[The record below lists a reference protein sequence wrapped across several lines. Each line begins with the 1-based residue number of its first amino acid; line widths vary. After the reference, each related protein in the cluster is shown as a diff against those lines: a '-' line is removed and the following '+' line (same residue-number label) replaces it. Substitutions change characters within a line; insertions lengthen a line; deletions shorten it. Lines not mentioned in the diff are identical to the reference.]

1 MDENLVIFGDAVK
14 ALGEG
19 KVGGYIVRWGN
30 PKDVDLTGDYF
41 TPETDLGIEE
51 GDRLPVYYNHGYDG
65 VMKNRKLGKGGV
77 KFDDVGAWLDAQL
90 EMRDEYE
97 EQIYKLA
104 EAGKLGWSTGAAGH
118 LVERV
123 SIGKSW
129 EIKSWPIAEAS
140 LTTQPAEYR
149 NAAVP
154 VKSLYQP
161 DESQDIT
168 TEEVT
173 MTEEIKAPTID
184 VEAIVSSAVEK
195 ALKSYEESKPQVKAG
210 FDVVED
216 EADRAAKGNP
226 FTAGEFFQAVK
237 TAATYPGQEDMR
249 LKPLKATGLN
259 EAMPSQGGYLVPPQI
274 AAGIQ
279 ENMFGVG
286 SLLSFFNPIQVEG
299 NSLTINAI
307 DETSRADGSRMGGVQ
322 GYWMAEAGTKTA
334 SKPKFRQIELK
345 LKKCAALCYATDE
358 LLEDATALQSWITN
372 SVPQELRFKV
382 EQAIVNGDGIGKPLG
397 MLQAGCL
404 VSAVRTD
411 ASEIDALDL
420 ARMWAARYPGV
431 SDYVWLANSSIYPQL
446 FNLSVGQMP
455 VYLPAGGL
463 SASPYG
469 QIFGRPVVETEYNP
483 YLGTLGD
490 IMLVSP
496 SQYAMIA
503 KGGIQSTS
511 SIHVNFVYDETAFR
525 FVYRVDGQ
533 PLWASAITAYDGTT
547 SLSPFV
553 ALAAST

>member
-1 MDENLVIFGDAVK
+1 
-14 ALGEG
+14 
-19 KVGGYIVRWGN
+19 
-30 PKDVDLTGDYF
+30 
-41 TPETDLGIEE
+41 
-51 GDRLPVYYNHGYDG
+51 
-65 VMKNRKLGKGGV
+65 
-77 KFDDVGAWLDAQL
+77 
-90 EMRDEYE
+90 
-97 EQIYKLA
+97 
-104 EAGKLGWSTGAAGH
+104 
-118 LVERV
+118 
-123 SIGKSW
+123 
-129 EIKSWPIAEAS
+129 
-140 LTTQPAEYR
+140 
-149 NAAVP
+149 
-154 VKSLYQP
+154 
-161 DESQDIT
+161 
-168 TEEVT
+168 
-173 MTEEIKAPTID
+173 
-184 VEAIVSSAVEK
+184 
-195 ALKSYEESKPQVKAG
+195 
-210 FDVVED
+210 
-216 EADRAAKGNP
+216 
-226 FTAGEFFQAVK
+226 
-237 TAATYPGQEDMR
+237 
-249 LKPLKATGLN
+249 
-259 EAMPSQGGYLVPPQI
+259 
-274 AAGIQ
+274 
-279 ENMFGVG
+279 
-286 SLLSFFNPIQVEG
+286 
-299 NSLTINAI
+299 
-307 DETSRADGSRMGGVQ
+307 
-322 GYWMAEAGTKTA
+322 MAEAGTKTA

-420 ARMWAARYPGV
+420 ARMWSARYPGV
-431 SDYVWLANSSIYPQL
+431 SDYVWLVNSSIYPQL

-469 QIFGRPVVETEYNP
+469 SIFGRPVVETEYNP

-503 KGGIQSTS
+503 KGGVQSAS

-533 PLWASAITAYDGTT
+533 PLWASAITAYDGTS

>member
-1 MDENLVIFGDAVK
+1 
-14 ALGEG
+14 
-19 KVGGYIVRWGN
+19 
-30 PKDVDLTGDYF
+30 
-41 TPETDLGIEE
+41 
-51 GDRLPVYYNHGYDG
+51 
-65 VMKNRKLGKGGV
+65 
-77 KFDDVGAWLDAQL
+77 
-90 EMRDEYE
+90 
-97 EQIYKLA
+97 
-104 EAGKLGWSTGAAGH
+104 
-118 LVERV
+118 
-123 SIGKSW
+123 
-129 EIKSWPIAEAS
+129 
-140 LTTQPAEYR
+140 
-149 NAAVP
+149 
-154 VKSLYQP
+154 
-161 DESQDIT
+161 
-168 TEEVT
+168 
-173 MTEEIKAPTID
+173 MTEEIKAPTVD
-184 VEAIVSSAVEK
+184 VEAIVSGAVEK
-195 ALKSYEESKPQVKAG
+195 ALKSYEESRPQVKAG

-237 TAATYPGQEDMR
+237 TASMYPGQEDMR
-249 LKPLKATGLN
+249 LKSLKATGLN

-286 SLLSFFNPIQVEG
+286 SLLSFFNPIKVEG
-299 NSLTINAI
+299 NSLTINAV

-503 KGGIQSTS
+503 KGGVQSAS

-533 PLWASAITAYDGTT
+533 PLWASAITAYDGT
-547 SLSPFV
+547 SRLSPFV

>member
-1 MDENLVIFGDAVK
+1 MDENLVYFGDAVK

-195 ALKSYEESKPQVKAG
+195 ALKSYEESRPQVKAG

-259 EAMPSQGGYLVPPQI
+259 EAMPSEGGYLVPPQI
-274 AAGIQ
+274 AAGVQ

-299 NSLTINAI
+299 NSLTINAV

-358 LLEDATALQSWITN
+358 LLDDATALQSWITN

-382 EQAIVNGDGIGKPLG
+382 EQAIVNGDGTGKPLG

-420 ARMWAARYPGV
+420 ARMWAARYPGA

-503 KGGIQSTS
+503 KGGVQSAS

-533 PLWASAITAYDGTT
+533 PLWASAITAYDGTS